1 MKPAARYSRHAW
13 LAAAVPVCARRVR
26 VDDPELAATLAAAG
40 AEIVD
45 AGEADV
51 EIVSLADRA
60 SAAQVIVTLDHGPQG
75 AQRRDT
81 EALPVKTARRL
92 AASAAARTEA
102 HRALLT
108 LARRGFRTRS
118 FLWDLEQP
126 LRSAGGKRQ
135 LRPVERFPRAA
146 LVLGVRGAPTPTTL
160 EAIAAEAAVAAG
172 ELAWSLP
179 LVQESR
185 LVVLGGPGVLRV
197 SVGPGA
203 HTIECQERRIRELRS
218 LLLSPVVDGR
228 LPAILAGGSTGLA
241 RWTLEQRLP
250 GRQPA
255 APLTKP
261 LLEQC
266 LELLVE
272 LHALGGSERRDLR
285 QDAATVADAC
295 PAGEAAA
302 VRRLGERLRESLRGV
317 RRGFG
322 HGDFWRGNLLA
333 RDGTL
338 SGVIDWED
346 ACAGQ
351 LPLLDLFHLEL
362 TADRTLAPAQWG
374 AAITDRLLP
383 AARAGGSELMR
394 GYCQRTGV
402 DAAPE
407 LLVDLTFAYW
417 LERAAIELGSFADR
431 RLRTAWMDENVV
443 RVLDAAAALA
453 V

>member
-1 MKPAARYSRHAW
+1 
-13 LAAAVPVCARRVR
+13 
-26 VDDPELAATLAAAG
+26 
-40 AEIVD
+40 
-45 AGEADV
+45 
-51 EIVSLADRA
+51 
-60 SAAQVIVTLDHGPQG
+60 
-75 AQRRDT
+75 
-81 EALPVKTARRL
+81 
-92 AASAAARTEA
+92 
-102 HRALLT
+102 
-108 LARRGFRTRS
+108 
-118 FLWDLEQP
+118 
-126 LRSAGGKRQ
+126 
-135 LRPVERFPRAA
+135 
-146 LVLGVRGAPTPTTL
+146 VLGVRGTPVLSTL

-172 ELAWSLP
+172 ETAWGLP

-203 HTIECQERRIRELRS
+203 HTIEGQESRLRELRS
-218 LLLSPVVDGR
+218 LPLPAVLDGR

-255 APLTKP
+255 APLTEP
-261 LLEQC
+261 FLEQC

-272 LHALGGSERRDLR
+272 LHALGGWEQRDLR
-285 QDAATVADAC
+285 QDAAIVADAC
-295 PAGEAAA
+295 RADEAAA
-302 VRRLGERLRESLRGV
+302 VRRLGERLRDRLRGV

-333 RDGTL
+333 RGGTL

-362 TADRTLAPAQWG
+362 TADRTLAAEHWG

-383 AARAGGSELMR
+383 AARAGGSELVR

-407 LLVDLTFAYW
+407 FLVDLAFAYW
-417 LERAAIELGSFADR
+417 LERAALELSSFADR
-431 RLRTAWMDENVV
+431 RMRTAWMEQNVV
-443 RVLDAAAALA
+443 RVLDAAAAL
-453 V
+453 VV